1 VARSVLWPE
10 QMRSSWLPRL
20 SLLVPAVCLTLQAS
34 AALGNTCKGDAAT
47 RWVPQRSWPA
57 ACEPDAVVDGL
68 VMLDGDALSAESE
81 LGEGELQVV
90 VQRMVGGAPVETFPG
105 KLAQPDATSL
115 LFQSERPLAPQSDY
129 QITAQR
135 VSLDGSPLGD
145 KFTSA
150 FTTGVRSL
158 QPLSIAAQPTLS
170 YEEADTERFECTVDA
185 CGEKHCEPSDE
196 IVHVKSLRIAV
207 PAIQGGVDLR
217 PYNVSAKL
225 VASFSNGQAPAV
237 ATSDMAATQAG
248 KRSFIVLELP
258 PLPSGAQGCV
268 TISATDAAGHTLTT
282 EPVCTALV
290 ADEQPYDKTS
300 DIQLVDDDGLSQT
313 TDALTGDS
321 AKVVAAPT
329 DSTSSMEAS
338 AQGCAVGRARGGMS
352 SLGWLALALTLARLR
367 SRKRAG

>member
-1 VARSVLWPE
+1 MLSV
-10 QMRSSWLPRL
+10 
-20 SLLVPAVCLTLQAS
+20 LVPAVCLTLQSS
-34 AALGNTCKGDAAT
+34 AVSANACKGDETT
-47 RWVPQRSWPA
+47 RWVPQRAWPA
-57 ACEPDAVVDGL
+57 ACEPDAAVDGL
-68 VMLDGDALSAESE
+68 VMLEGDPLSPESE
-81 LGEGELQVV
+81 GGEGQLQVM
-90 VQRMVGGAPVETFPG
+90 VQRMVAGAPVETFAG

-115 LFQSERPLAPQSDY
+115 LFQTERPLAPQANY

-150 FTTGVRSL
+150 FTTGVRAL
-158 QPLSIAAQPTLS
+158 QPLTVAAQPTLS
-170 YEEADTERFECTVDA
+170 YEEADTERFECVLDA
-185 CGEKHCEPSDE
+185 CGDKHCQPSDDV
-196 IVHVKSLRIAV
+196 VHVKSLRVAV

-217 PYNVSAKL
+217 PYRVSAKL

-237 ATSDMAATQAG
+237 ATSDIAATQAG

-258 PLPSGAQGCV
+258 PLPSGANGCV

-282 EPVCTALV
+282 EPVCTALI

-300 DIQLVDDDGLSQT
+300 EIELVHDDGLSQT

-321 AKVVAAPT
+321 AKVVAAPAA
-329 DSTSSMEAS
+329 STGSMEAS

-367 SRKRAG
+367 SRKRAV